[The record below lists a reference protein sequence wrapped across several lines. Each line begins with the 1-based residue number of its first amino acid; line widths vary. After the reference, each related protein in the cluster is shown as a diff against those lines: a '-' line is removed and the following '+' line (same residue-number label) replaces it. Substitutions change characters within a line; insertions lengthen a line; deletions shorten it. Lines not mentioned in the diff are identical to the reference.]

1 MSAGRAPASG
11 SQLRPG
17 LDPLPDDYGMFFSQ
31 IHSLTM

>member
-17 LDPLPDDYGMFFSQ
+17 LDPLPDDYGTFFS
-31 IHSLTM
+31 